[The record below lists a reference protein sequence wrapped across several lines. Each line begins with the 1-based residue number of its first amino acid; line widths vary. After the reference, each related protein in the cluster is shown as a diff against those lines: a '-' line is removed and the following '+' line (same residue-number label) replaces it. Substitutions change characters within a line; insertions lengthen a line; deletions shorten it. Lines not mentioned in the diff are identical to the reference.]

1 MENNII
7 GERLKA
13 ERTRLGLTQE
23 AFAAIGS
30 VKKLA
35 QISYEQGKT
44 FPDAAYL
51 AALASVGVDVLYVVL
66 GIQSATPLSAEEG
79 ELLGVY
85 RMLDVRGRARL
96 LGMLDGLT
104 APDQPTGGKIQ
115 NVLFK
120 GDIGQQVAGDISAP
134 QTINVGRKKK

>member
-7 GERLKA
+7 GERLKT

-23 AFAAIGS
+23 AFAAVGG

-51 AALASVGVDVLYVVL
+51 AALANVGLDVLYVVL
-66 GIQSATPLSAEEG
+66 GIPSATPLTTEEG
-79 ELLGVY
+79 ELLGAY

-96 LGMLDGLT
+96 LGVLDGLT
-104 APDQPTGGKIQ
+104 APEQPTSGRIQ
-115 NVLFK
+115 NVSIK
-120 GDIGQQVAGDISAP
+120 GNIGQQVAGDITAP